1 MGYFDQ
7 KEPPKREDRLHA
19 CIARGDTIC
28 GLANRKGCQY
38 MNDGDRAFTQGSICQ
53 LLPALAIMNT
63 FPDSAILV
71 HGAVGC
77 GSCILSQNAVVKTG
91 NAARQRAAK
100 DVIWASTALDETDV
114 ISGGEEKLEKAI
126 IEIDRRYRPGN
137 IFVVAA
143 CIPALAGDD
152 IDTLVQN
159 LQPRVTARLLPVHCE
174 GFKTRIWATAYDSV
188 YHSIGRNLLDE
199 QNEPLPFFDDELTR
213 IKEEYLLK
221 RTVNVLTVS
230 SMGRT
235 DELELERLL
244 AALGL
249 KANFFPVYTRPEEM
263 YRVTKAALS
272 VSTCPTHDDYLLS
285 HLKEK
290 YGVPYVT
297 TTMPIGIESTGIW
310 LKDVAAFFGLGEE
323 AERLIVQEERELKE
337 SLAEFE
343 PLFRGKRAF
352 VSAGEIRA
360 FVTAGLL
367 TELGFEIIGIRSFH
381 HDEFADREYE
391 RLAKTTNEDY
401 VVNIA
406 NAQPFEEANLIR
418 RLKPDIF
425 LGHWNGNGTAAKLG
439 VPASVIYNTSL
450 NFIGYKGV
458 YEIARRLAKQLKN
471 TAYNKNLSKH
481 LRLPYTQHWYG
492 EEPFKYIKQAG
503 GEVNA

>member
-1 MGYFDQ
+1 
-7 KEPPKREDRLHA
+7 
-19 CIARGDTIC
+19 
-28 GLANRKGCQY
+28 
-38 MNDGDRAFTQGSICQ
+38 
-53 LLPALAIMNT
+53 
-63 FPDSAILV
+63 
-71 HGAVGC
+71 
-77 GSCILSQNAVVKTG
+77 
-91 NAARQRAAK
+91 
-100 DVIWASTALDETDV
+100 
-114 ISGGEEKLEKAI
+114 
-126 IEIDRRYRPGN
+126 
-137 IFVVAA
+137 
-143 CIPALAGDD
+143 
-152 IDTLVQN
+152 
-159 LQPRVTARLLPVHCE
+159 
-174 GFKTRIWATAYDSV
+174 
-188 YHSIGRNLLDE
+188 
-199 QNEPLPFFDDELTR
+199 
-213 IKEEYLLK
+213 
-221 RTVNVLTVS
+221 
-230 SMGRT
+230 
-235 DELELERLL
+235 LL

-381 HDEFADREYE
+381 HDEFADGEYE

-458 YEIARRLAKQLKN
+458 YEIARRLAKQLRN

-503 GEVNA
+503 GEVNG